1 MALRATHGG
10 WDWRSPGLCFCMRAY
25 KGCQDAQAVLR
36 LRAPGAPLR
45 ESPSQ

>member
-10 WDWRSPGLCFCMRAY
+10 WDWRSPGLCFRTRACE
-25 KGCQDAQAVLR
+25 GRQDAQAVLR
-36 LRAPGAPLR
+36 LHAPGAPLR